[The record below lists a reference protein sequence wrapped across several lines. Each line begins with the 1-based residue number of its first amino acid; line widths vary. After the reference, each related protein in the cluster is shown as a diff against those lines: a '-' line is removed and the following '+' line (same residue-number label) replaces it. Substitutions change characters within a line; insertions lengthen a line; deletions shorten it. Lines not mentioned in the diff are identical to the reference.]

1 MQVLIQLPDPET
13 SLALPELI
21 KQLQRPVCGVPL
33 LARVIATAERSGA
46 TEILLLHSM
55 QLPGIWLKDQLES
68 LDRMSLPIRWLP
80 LEQPFHHEAPEDWQK
95 IESYLAE
102 KFLWLPW
109 NYIAD
114 RRQLSRM
121 IAAGQAKHT
130 NVRFVPQADDA
141 KPNPIYLLSP
151 AACGMEAPLV
161 LTRET
166 LSRFNSKGQV
176 LPQENWRQQT
186 LSASSFEEIPVAQ
199 PSGFIVN
206 SAATARAVE
215 RELVRR
221 SGKETDGI
229 FSTFNRRLCRPLVR
243 WLSKTPITPNAIT
256 FAGLGVSLLSGYW
269 YAQGYYAAY
278 VLGGVLYFVSV
289 LFDEMDG
296 MLARLTFRESA
307 FGCWLE
313 TFVDYAS
320 YVVLFVAM
328 TIGLYRQS
336 GMLWLALGGLLLLGT
351 WISFFVVSYQRK
363 LATEPERPNEY
374 LKRFHQTLE
383 ADAGNPLSRFGRLTE
398 FVIRK
403 APLSHFIPIFTLLGG
418 LKLLFLL
425 AVLSSN
431 LVWLFTLYFNRLFRA
446 SGTPRTADR
455 HASISPGIQL
465 EKGNH

>member
-1 MQVLIQLPDPET
+1 MQVLIRLPDPET
-13 SLALPELI
+13 SLALSELI
-21 KQLQRPVCGVPL
+21 KELQRPICGVPL

-46 TEILLLHSM
+46 TEVLLLHSIE
-55 QLPGIWLKDQLES
+55 LPGIWLKERLES
-68 LDRMSLPIRWLP
+68 IGRIAIPLRLLP
-80 LEQPFHHEAPEDWQK
+80 LEQPFHHKVPEDWQS
-95 IESYLAE
+95 IAPQLAE

-121 IAAGQAKHT
+121 IAAGQGKHAG
-130 NVRFVPQADDA
+130 VRFVPQADGQWVA
-141 KPNPIYLLSP
+141 EAGIESP
-151 AACGMEAPLV
+151 FV
-161 LTRET
+161 LTKEALSCPHFKDKT
-166 LSRFNSKGQV
+166 LPSENWWQQV
-176 LPQENWRQQT
+176 LAE
-186 LSASSFEEIPVAQ
+186 SAMEEIPVAQ
-199 PSGFIVN
+199 APGFVVN
-206 SAATARAVE
+206 SAATAREAE

-243 WLSKTPITPNAIT
+243 GLAKTPITPNAIT
-256 FAGLGVSLLSGYW
+256 FIGLGVSLLSGYW

-278 VLGGVLYFVSV
+278 VLGGLLYFVSV

-296 MLARLTFRESA
+296 MLARLKFRESA

-320 YVVLFVAM
+320 YVVLFVGM

-336 GMLWLALGGLLLLGT
+336 GLLWLALGGLLMAGT
-351 WISFFVVSYQRK
+351 WISFFAVSYQRK
-363 LATEPERPNEY
+363 LATAPDRPNEY
-374 LKRFHQTLE
+374 LQRFHRTLE
-383 ADAGNPLSRFGRLTE
+383 ADSGNALSRFGRLTE

-431 LVWLFTLYFNRLFRA
+431 LVWLFALYFNRLFHPA
-446 SGTPRTADR
+446 ISADSAQHR
-455 HASISPGIQL
+455 LNLSFSIQS
-465 EKGNH
+465 EKGKNQ